1 MAADSGITTAA
12 ERVVRR
18 GSILVDAVVVSE
30 SGREPVTDAITV
42 YTSTRRI
49 RFDRQ
54 GDFRRSLQTGVPI
67 RMILATVSDVTTVA
81 VELNLDQLPE
91 SHSDHATQT
100 RCPSCL

>member
-1 MAADSGITTAA
+1 M
-12 ERVVRR
+12 

-67 RMILATVSDVTTVA
+67 RMILATVSDVTTVT

-100 RCPSCL
+100 RCPSCF